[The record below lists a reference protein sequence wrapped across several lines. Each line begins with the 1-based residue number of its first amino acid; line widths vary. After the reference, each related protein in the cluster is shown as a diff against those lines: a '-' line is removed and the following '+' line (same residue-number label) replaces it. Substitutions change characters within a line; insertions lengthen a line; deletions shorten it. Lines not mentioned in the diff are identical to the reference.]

1 MPDWTPT
8 ARPPQWHCYEGWT
21 RATQPARQPLR
32 LCGSHLSRGLPGS
45 QLQRTLTRSLMPPA
59 RPVMTHT
66 HILRGYTPAAATPSP
81 RPAVSVSAVAR
92 LFRLARSRHTL
103 RGWLRY
109 RLALLFA
116 PQPVYRAFVA
126 TARRRYYTLTQRP

>member
-1 MPDWTPT
+1 
-8 ARPPQWHCYEGWT
+8 
-21 RATQPARQPLR
+21 
-32 LCGSHLSRGLPGS
+32 
-45 QLQRTLTRSLMPPA
+45 
-59 RPVMTHT
+59 MTHT
-66 HILRGYTPAAATPSP
+66 YILRGYTPAARPPSP

-116 PQPVYRAFVA
+116 PDPAYRAFVSQ
-126 TARRRYYTLTQRP
+126 ARRRYYTLTEPR